1 VITQLTPQEAE
12 VQVGRLRIKA
22 RLEDLIPPTI
32 GSTPHT
38 STGAV
43 MGPRGSEAG
52 KSSAAM
58 GEMPPLE
65 LDLRGRMADE
75 ALDELERRLD
85 AAYLANLPFLRIIH
99 GKGTGRLRQVIR
111 QALKEN
117 PYVASFQPGGEKEGG
132 DGVTVVKIALD

>member
-1 VITQLTPQEAE
+1 
-12 VQVGRLRIKA
+12 
-22 RLEDLIPPTI
+22 
-32 GSTPHT
+32 
-38 STGAV
+38 
-43 MGPRGSEAG
+43 
-52 KSSAAM
+52 
-58 GEMPPLE
+58 
-65 LDLRGRMADE
+65 MADE